1 MGWLKEL
8 SGKSTNEIVKAATD
22 PVAPRARE
30 IPRDTTYYSLAGYD
44 EINSGIHPGTIGID
58 YYTLMS
64 IARVPVIGAIIQTRL
79 NQIAEFCIPQS
90 SPYASGFRIRLRDRS
105 KIPSKAAR
113 KKILDLEDMMIRAG
127 GKYGYGTFESSV
139 RAMMRDSL
147 TYDQANFEIIRDKG
161 GKPWGFVPIDASTMR
176 RAKPTDKARA
186 QGRMQMNGAAYVQI
200 IGDQKVAA
208 FSSEEMAWCVRRPR
222 TWMQV
227 RGYGFPELEEL
238 MRVVTDLLNATTYN
252 SVNFTNGVHANTI
265 LALKSTMTPE
275 TFYSFQRMITN
286 MMTGVRNRGRVPIIQ
301 LSPDHNEEIKPVSL
315 SGAPKDQEFKD
326 WINYLMKIA
335 CAVYTMDPAELG
347 FIYGNEGQQSAMNGA
362 NPEGRVIASKE
373 RGLRPLL
380 RSLQT
385 WFNQYLIHPNDS
397 DFVFEFVGLDTLTE
411 KERIDLDVKIAKG
424 FKTVNEV
431 RREHDLEPLPL
442 KIADSIMDPT
452 FMSMAN
458 AEMQQAQE
466 AESGQQEDEGFGD
479 ESDDFDAGEADD
491 MEEGDIEDE
500 FGDLG
505 ADIEAMLADF
515 DAEKSQTADLQKSN
529 NTLKSMTFEA

>member
-1 MGWLKEL
+1 MGWLKDL
-8 SGKSTNEIVKAATD
+8 SGRGSGEIAKAAAD
-22 PVAPRARE
+22 PVAPRSRE
-30 IPRDTTYYSLAGYD
+30 IPQETTYYSLSGYD
-44 EINSGIHPGTIGID
+44 EINTGIHPGTIGID

-64 IARVPVIGAIIQTRL
+64 ISRVPVIGAIIQTRL
-79 NQIAEFCIPQS
+79 NQIAEFCIPQA
-90 SPYASGFRIRLRDRS
+90 SPYASGFRIRLRDRG
-105 KIPSKAAR
+105 KVPSKAAK
-113 KKILDLEDMMIRAG
+113 KKIRGFEDMMVRAG
-127 GKYGYGTFESSV
+127 GQYGFGTFESSV
-139 RAMMRDSL
+139 RALMRDSL
-147 TYDQANFEIIRDKG
+147 TYDQANFEIIRDKS

-176 RAKPTDKARA
+176 RAKPTEKARRM
-186 QGRMQMNGAAYVQI
+186 GRLDYNSAAFVQMM
-200 IGDQKVAA
+200 GDQKVAA

-238 MRVVTDLLNATTYN
+238 MRVITDLLNATTYN

-265 LALKSTMTPE
+265 LALKSTMTPD

-286 MMTGVRNRGRVPIIQ
+286 MMTGVRNRGRVPIVQ
-301 LSPDHNEEIKPVSL
+301 LSPDHNEEIKTVNL

-347 FIYGNEGQQSAMNGA
+347 FIYGNEGQNSAMNGA

-385 WFNQYLIHPNDS
+385 WFNQYLIIPSDP

-411 KERIDLDVKIAKG
+411 KDRIDLDVKIAKG
-424 FKTVNEV
+424 FKTVNEI
-431 RREHDLEPLPL
+431 RMEHDLEPLPL

-458 AEMQQAQE
+458 AEMMQQGE
-466 AESGQQEDEGFGD
+466 EGEEGEEGGFDDEDDFGGDEGSA
-479 ESDDFDAGEADD
+479 EDDFD
-491 MEEGDIEDE
+491 
-500 FGDLG
+500 DLG
-505 ADIEAMLADF
+505 DDIEAMLAAADT
-515 DAEKSQTADLQKSN
+515 EKSRGSDLKKARLSL
-529 NTLKSMTFEA
+529 NTMTFEA